1 MNEEQKQLIQ
11 KSHLFWGR
19 QSQFDQ
25 LHEELGEL
33 IVALNHFKRNRCTL
47 KDVAIEMADVRLMLN
62 AIQMILGIDDQEY
75 AAIEVGQ
82 WAKWKSQLDKSIK
95 REQEAYEPIREIFR
109 ESLGAKD
116 V

>member
-19 QSQFDQ
+19 QAQFDQ

-62 AIQMILGIDDQEY
+62 AIQVILGIDDQEY
-75 AAIEVGQ
+75 AAIENGQ
-82 WAKWKSQLDKSIK
+82 WDKWKSQLEKSIK
-95 REQEAYEPIREIFR
+95 SEQEAYEPIREIFR
-109 ESLGAKD
+109 ESLG
-116 V
+116 VST

>member
-62 AIQMILGIDDQEY
+62 AIQVILGIDDQEY
-75 AAIEVGQ
+75 AAIENGQ
-82 WAKWKSQLDKSIK
+82 WDKWKSQLNMSIEK
-95 REQEAYEPIREIFR
+95 HQK
-109 ESLGAKD
+109 GAKELKESERWF
-116 V
+116 

>member
-11 KSHLFWGR
+11 KSHLFWGS

-33 IVALNHFKRNRCTL
+33 IVALNHYKRNRCSL
-47 KDVAIEMADVRLMLN
+47 KDVAIEMADVRLMLD
-62 AIQMILGIDDQEY
+62 AIQVVLGIDENEY
-75 AAIEVGQ
+75 AAIEEGQ
-82 WAKWKSQLDKSIK
+82 WAKWKSQLEKSIK
-95 REQEAYEPIREIFR
+95 NQQEVYKPIQQIFR

-116 V
+116 E

>member
-1 MNEEQKQLIQ
+1 MNEEHKQLIQ
-11 KSHLFWGR
+11 KSYLFWGR

-62 AIQMILGIDDQEY
+62 AIQVILGIDDQEY
-75 AAIEVGQ
+75 AAIEDGQ
-82 WAKWKSQLDKSIK
+82 WTKWKSQLNASIEK
-95 REQEAYEPIREIFR
+95 HQKAAMTLSGHVDGRE
-109 ESLGAKD
+109 
-116 V
+116 

>member
-33 IVALNHFKRNRCTL
+33 IVALNHYKRNRCSL
-47 KDVAIEMADVRLMLN
+47 KDVAIEMADVRLMLD
-62 AIQMILGIDDQEY
+62 AIQVVLGIDENEY
-75 AAIEVGQ
+75 AAIEEGQ
-82 WAKWKSQLDKSIK
+82 WAKWKSQLEKSIK
-95 REQEAYEPIREIFR
+95 NQQEVYKPIQQIFR

-116 V
+116 E

>member
-33 IVALNHFKRNRCTL
+33 IVALNHYKRNRCSL

-62 AIQMILGIDDQEY
+62 AIQVILGIDDQEY
-75 AAIEVGQ
+75 SAIEEGQ
-82 WAKWKSQLDKSIK
+82 WAKWKSQLNMSIEK
-95 REQEAYEPIREIFR
+95 HQKAAITLSGHVDGR
-109 ESLGAKD
+109 
-116 V
+116 

>member
-33 IVALNHFKRNRCTL
+33 IVALNHYKRNRCTL
-47 KDVAIEMADVRLMLN
+47 KDVAVEIADVRLMLN
-62 AIQMILGIDDQEY
+62 AIQIVLGIDENEY
-75 AAIEVGQ
+75 AAIEEGQ
-82 WAKWKSQLDKSIK
+82 WTKWKSQLEKSIK
-95 REQEAYEPIREIFR
+95 NKQEAYKPIQQIFR

-116 V
+116 E